1 MSLKYRES
9 GDGDQ
14 VVLFVHGFPFD
25 SAMWEPQLGALPD
38 GWRGVAPD
46 LTGFG
51 GSAGRADAIYTMD
64 LFARDLVA
72 LLDELEIERAVVCGL
87 SMGGYI
93 AMAMWRLHPGRVR
106 ALVLCDT
113 RAGADSEEAR
123 RGRGMLAAKVERAG
137 AQAVVEAMLPKLV
150 AARTRGA
157 QPDVVEQVKQMMLG
171 ARPESLVRALHGL
184 AARPDS
190 VHTLESVTVPTL
202 VIVGAEDAITP
213 PAESGLIHERVHG
226 SRLVEVAGAGHV
238 SNMEN
243 PDEFNT
249 ALFGFLEELTATL

>member
-1 MSLKYRES
+1 MLKYREA
-9 GDGDQ
+9 GAGDQ

-25 SAMWEPQLGALPD
+25 SSMWEPQLAALPD
-38 GWRGVAPD
+38 GWRGIAPD

-51 GSAGRADAIYTMD
+51 GSAGAADDVYSMD
-64 LFARDLVA
+64 LFAGELIS
-72 LLDELEIERAVVCGL
+72 LLDDLGIERAVVCGL

-93 AMAMWRLHPGRVR
+93 AMAMWRLHPDRVR

-123 RGRGMLAAKVERAG
+123 RGRGILAAKVEREG
-137 AQAVVEAMLPKLV
+137 PQAVVDAMLPKLV
-150 AARTRGA
+150 SARTRDA
-157 QPDVVEQVKQMMLG
+157 KPDVVAHLRQMMLG
-171 ARPESLVRALHGL
+171 GPPKSIIRSLHGL

-190 VHTLESVTVPTL
+190 VHTLEGVTVPAL

-226 SRLVEVAGAGHV
+226 SRLVEIADAGHV
-238 SNMEN
+238 GNLEN
-243 PDEFNT
+243 PDAFNT
-249 ALFGFLEELTATL
+249 ALYGFLEELTATL